1 MADPE
6 VSVVDATAT
15 KEIGS
20 VEKIEVEVAYALP
33 HEQVILK
40 ATINEGG
47 TVADAIK
54 HSGILVT
61 FPEIDL
67 AVNKVGVFGKMTKAT
82 AVLRAGDRV
91 EIYRPLIA
99 DPKEVR
105 RQRAAEGKRMKKGGG
120 DLKAGEGASAK
131 PEKQPAI
138 APDEAKT
145 VANKAPTEKSE
156 AGPKVKSDVEKS
168 APAVDKSTGN
178 QGEGS
183 INKDDLI
190 N

>member
-6 VSVVDATAT
+6 VSAVEAAAKIDKIEKNSCA
-15 KEIGS
+15 
-20 VEKIEVEVAYALP
+20 EKIEVEVAYALP

-40 ATINEGG
+40 ATISEGG

-54 HSGILVT
+54 HSGISVT
-61 FPEIDL
+61 YPEIDL

-120 DLKAGEGASAK
+120 DLKEGEGTSAK
-131 PEKQPAI
+131 SEKQPAV

-145 VANKAPTEKSE
+145 APNKAPIAKSE
-156 AGPKVKSDVEKS
+156 AESNVKSDAEKS
-168 APAVDKSTGN
+168 APAGDKPTG
-178 QGEGS
+178 
-183 INKDDLI
+183 D
-190 N
+190 

>member
-6 VSVVDATAT
+6 VSVVEATET

-54 HSGILVT
+54 HSGILVSY
-61 FPEIDL
+61 PEIDL
-67 AVNKVGVFGKMTKAT
+67 VVNKVGVFGKMTKAT

-120 DLKAGEGASAK
+120 DLKEGEGASAK
-131 PEKQPAI
+131 PEKQPAV

-145 VANKAPTEKSE
+145 AESKASAAKPDSEKNE
-156 AGPKVKSDVEKS
+156 AAGDK
-168 APAVDKSTGN
+168 PAGN
-178 QGEGS
+178 
-183 INKDDLI
+183 
-190 N
+190 

>member
-6 VSVVDATAT
+6 ASVVEAT
-15 KEIGS
+15 KKEENS
-20 VEKIEVEVAYALP
+20 CAKKIEVEVAYALP

-40 ATINEGG
+40 ATISEGG
-47 TVADAIK
+47 TVTDAIK

-61 FPEIDL
+61 YPEIDL
-67 AVNKVGVFGKMTKAT
+67 AENKVGVFGKMTKAT

-120 DLKAGEGASAK
+120 DLKEGEGTPAK
-131 PEKQPAI
+131 PEKQPAV

-145 VANKAPTEKSE
+145 AANKASAAKPEPEKNE
-156 AGPKVKSDVEKS
+156 AAGDK
-168 APAVDKSTGN
+168 PATD
-178 QGEGS
+178 
-183 INKDDLI
+183 
-190 N
+190 